1 MGHERDIDG
10 TPTDTQWD
18 TGDTPLGVPVPCPT
32 PRTDSKKNISEAIS
46 KLDQVAFAM
55 EKLWGVNVLPLL
67 VDDEL
72 RAKFEKMKKRLNKS
86 IEGGLD
92 VNIEKRC
99 AAMARGW
106 KALDTSARLRGNK
119 PTGNVWVGWHP
130 SGAAVCVTAHGAK
143 IVDLPDGVLS
153 FSVDELVAMIP
164 PQIVQI
170 KKSWKDSTVKRLGDS
185 EPPKKGEVPFD
196 DALPF

>member
-1 MGHERDIDG
+1 MGHKRDIDG

-46 KLDQVAFAM
+46 KLDRVVLTM

-72 RAKFEKMKKRLNKS
+72 RAKFEKMKKRLDKS
-86 IEGGLD
+86 IEKGFDID
-92 VNIEKRC
+92 VEKRC

-130 SGAAVCVTAHGAK
+130 SGTPILVTAHGAQIK
-143 IVDLPDGVLS
+143 DLPEDVLT
-153 FSVDELVAMIP
+153 FTVDELVAMVRPELIR
-164 PQIVQI
+164 I
-170 KKSWKDSTVKRLGDS
+170 KTSWKDATVKRLGDS
-185 EPPKKGEVPFD
+185 EPPRKGEFPFD
-196 DALPF
+196 DPIPF